1 MIRWLHISDLH
12 FNNDDMSTDSMREE
26 LPKYLKKNNIRCD
39 YVFCTGDIRT
49 ANAESNHFPDEAA
62 RFLIDLCTA
71 VGNSAVIALSVYVSA
86 AGREKI
92 CKRAPVS
99 KRRLFDWNT
108 RKLPFPVME
117 HIRNLSGR
125 YWIGLAERVHD
136 AGKNREDA
144 FVLVENLLD
153 CFPYTEA
160 GGCPDYSG
168 LDLRGLQIPDVE
180 KIGVERISL
189 REAKIDNAWE
199 MFWIWLSI
207 QKIRNWW

>member
-1 MIRWLHISDLH
+1 M
-12 FNNDDMSTDSMREE
+12 E
-26 LPKYLKKNNIRCD
+26 KLKL
-39 YVFCTGDIRT
+39 TT
-49 ANAESNHFPDEAA
+49 
-62 RFLIDLCTA
+62 
-71 VGNSAVIALSVYVSA
+71 
-86 AGREKI
+86 
-92 CKRAPVS
+92 
-99 KRRLFDWNT
+99 
-108 RKLPFPVME
+108 
-117 HIRNLSGR
+117 
-125 YWIGLAERVHD
+125 
-136 AGKNREDA
+136 
-144 FVLVENLLD
+144 LD